1 MGYNVEVSFDI
12 SKHSSVTELQEFVKE
27 QAHNCGCDSCYD
39 YYEYETNVQFK
50 RNHCIMVTNFDETN
64 IIYFIDFLKIIK
76 CIHGLYIECI
86 YDDTNNSILYAS
98 SYYLTQK
105 MDKHFSKKWKTEKRK
120 RSYSED
126 DIMILNE
133 VEKKQNKF

>member
-1 MGYNVEVSFDI
+1 MGYNVEVSFNI
-12 SKHSSVTELQEFVKE
+12 LKHSSVTELQEFVKE
-27 QAHNCGCDSCYD
+27 QAHSCGCNSCYED
-39 YYEYETNVQFK
+39 YEYETNVQFK
-50 RNHCIMVTNFDETN
+50 RNHCIMVSNFDETN
-64 IIYFIDFLKIIK
+64 TLYFIDFLKNIK
-76 CIHGLYIECI
+76 CVPGLYIECI
-86 YDDTNNSILYAS
+86 YDDTNNRILYAS

-105 MDKHFSKKWKTEKRK
+105 MEKHFAKTFKAEKRK

>member
-1 MGYNVEVSFDI
+1 MGYNIEVSFNI

-27 QAHNCGCDSCYD
+27 QAQKYNCSSCYED
-39 YYEYETNVQFK
+39 YEYETNVQFK
-50 RNHCIMVTNFDETN
+50 RNHCIMTTNFDELN
-64 IIYFIDFLKIIK
+64 IIYFIAFLKNIK
-76 CIHGLYIECI
+76 LVPGLYIECI
-86 YDDTNNSILYAS
+86 YDDANNSILYAS

-105 MDKHFSKKWKTEKRK
+105 MEKHFAKTYKTEKRK

-133 VEKKQNKF
+133 VEKKQNK